1 MSRRGPWTNR
11 EDEMLKEIVEQ
22 QGALNWVKIAQRVQT
37 RSPKQ
42 CRERY
47 HQNLKPGLNHSP
59 ITPEEGI
66 LIENLVRSKGKRW
79 AEIAR
84 ALNNRS
90 DNAVKNWWNGGM
102 NRRQRLMRRA
112 AENHYARV
120 HGQNTHDESTPELSQ
135 VPASYHR
142 HDTHHLHSRSGYSSG
157 SLYGHHEYHEH
168 HGQHG
173 QHGQHGHHRHHEYE
187 QHAIINEATNL
198 SRPASASPY
207 PSTYRSVDPS
217 TYGPTSPYNYQ
228 SRRASSW
235 ENYSEF
241 SGLPSPSASSTSPIE
256 LPESSTPFPWM
267 SDHSLPYRDIHASS
281 HSRETLPVLPPL
293 RVRDSSSPSHEIQAP
308 NPSHDSQPAREAVR
322 LNRVQLPHIN
332 ECFPGSYDL
341 HGRRRTAP
349 DTPPRHPARRPE
361 RHNSG
366 SGSPS
371 SQRVSPRLQR
381 RSPLLQR
388 RSPHLQRRSPPSQ
401 LKDKHRAVD
410 PRMDLNFLTH

>member
-66 LIENLVRSKGKRW
+66 LIEDMVRSKGKRW

-90 DNAVKNWWNGGM
+90 DNAVKNWWNGSM

-120 HGQNTHDESTPELSQ
+120 RGQNTHDESIPELPQ
-135 VPASYHR
+135 APASYHC
-142 HDTHHLHSRSGYSSG
+142 HDPRHLHSGYSNC
-157 SLYGHHEYHEH
+157 SLYRYHERH
-168 HGQHG
+168 ED
-173 QHGQHGHHRHHEYE
+173 HGHHGYHGHHDYHE
-187 QHAIINEATNL
+187 QPTPINEATNL
-198 SRPASASPY
+198 SRPASTSPY
-207 PSTYRSVDPS
+207 PPAFRSVDTS
-217 TYGPTSPYNYQ
+217 IHGSTSPYNYQ

-256 LPESSTPFPWM
+256 PIESPTPFPRKPG
-267 SDHSLPYRDIHASS
+267 HSSPYRDMHASS
-281 HSRETLPVLPPL
+281 RLRGPLFMLPPL
-293 RVRDSSSPSHEIQAP
+293 RVRGSSSPSHELQAL
-308 NPSHDSQPAREAVR
+308 NPGHGSQPSKEVVIP
-322 LNRVQLPHIN
+322 NRVQLPHIN
-332 ECFPGSYDL
+332 ECFLGSYDL
-341 HGRRRTAP
+341 HRRPRTTP
-349 DTPPRHPARRPE
+349 DTPPRHPALRLERR
-361 RHNSG
+361 NSG
-366 SGSPS
+366 SGSLS
-371 SQRVSPRLQR
+371 SQRVSPY
-381 RSPLLQR
+381 
-388 RSPHLQRRSPPSQ
+388 LQRRSPPLQ
-401 LKDKHRAVD
+401 FRGKHHAVD
-410 PRMDLNFLTH
+410 PRMDLKFLTR